1 MKTLVERSAQY
12 LSSVD
17 LDEKNP
23 YMTHNRVLK
32 KYLKKKHPRQ
42 RFPKRQSSSTHS
54 LQRLSRTKLNNDIL
68 GRDEDEI
75 RHKARRHKQARERWP
90 NRVLRWNS
98 TKDDYVPEEL
108 LNNEELKFNDSF
120 LLQELLDQMLDMN
133 QLDEVS
139 WRNIS
144 VVGFGASLLMWG
156 KKLDQRYSSQ
166 KRVASKL
173 KQSDD
178 PFHKSVGEFIE
189 IDAEMMKDLR
199 HMIVRVGGLA
209 ASGALNID
217 RAYKYLV
224 KKEKKRR

>member
-23 YMTHNRVLK
+23 YMNRQRVLHSRIPK
-32 KYLKKKHPRQ
+32 KRPRQ
-42 RFPKRQSSSTHS
+42 RFPKRPSKKSSSET
-54 LQRLSRTKLNNDIL
+54 TDVL
-68 GRDEDEI
+68 GTDSELI
-75 RHKARRHKQARERWP
+75 RHKTSRHKQARERWP
-90 NRVLRWNS
+90 NRVLKWNS
-98 TKDDYVPEEL
+98 AKDDYVPDMNLNKEEQ
-108 LNNEELKFNDSF
+108 EFAESF
-120 LLQELLDQMLDMN
+120 FLQELLDQMLDMN
-133 QLDEVS
+133 QLDEMS
-139 WRNIS
+139 WRNVS
-144 VVGFGASLLMWG
+144 VVAFGASMLMWG
-156 KKLDQRYSSQ
+156 KKLDQRYSQQ
-166 KRVASKL
+166 KSLGSKL

-189 IDAEMMKDLR
+189 TDAEMMKDLR

-209 ASGALNID
+209 ASGAINID